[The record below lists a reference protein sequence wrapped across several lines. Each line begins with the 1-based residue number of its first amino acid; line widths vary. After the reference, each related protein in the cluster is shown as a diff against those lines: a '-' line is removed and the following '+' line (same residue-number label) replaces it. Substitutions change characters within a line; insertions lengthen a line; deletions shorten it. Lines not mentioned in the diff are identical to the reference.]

1 LHRRFAGGIR
11 NRIMARLSFLTRT
24 TRHGVLW
31 NLTDH
36 GLQVARL
43 SRLDEKPLIVDRF
56 AEFTPQDDDGVA
68 HWLREAMVERGPG
81 YLAGYCGF
89 HPPER
94 VLLRESVNTRRLT
107 EPNFLESL
115 LTEHAKLP
123 SVRDWRVCALH
134 PVEGELFTVTT
145 PARPGL
151 LLGLPLAAVRDAQ
164 QRLRK
169 LGIRPRRLEVGTIA
183 LLGGLTRYTRELNY
197 PHAVVVCEIG
207 QTQTRIYFLGKD
219 GVHTP
224 ATLPHGLLS
233 IVESAMKELAAPD
246 VVTARQQLAAPTEE
260 LRAHG
265 RRLVRMLTRHL
276 KPAVDYFEMQTGQPI
291 GALYCAH
298 LPSNLGWLEETL
310 CAAVDLEFL
319 VPDLAAWLPAV
330 GLQLG
335 PDTAL
340 PARSWFQPLSLIG
353 ELAPPVAATP

>member
-1 LHRRFAGGIR
+1 MAG
-11 NRIMARLSFLTRT
+11 LSFISRT
-24 TRHGVLW
+24 TRQGVLW
-31 NLTDH
+31 NITDH
-36 GLQVARL
+36 AVQLARL
-43 SRLDEKPLIVDRF
+43 GRLDEKPLIVERL
-56 AEFTPQDDDGVA
+56 AEFSPTDEEGVTR
-68 HWLREAMVERGPG
+68 WLRDAILDRGTG
-81 YLAGYCGF
+81 YLPAYCGF
-89 HPPER
+89 HPSER
-94 VLLRESVNTRRLT
+94 VLLRESVNTRRLS

-115 LTEHAKLP
+115 LVEHAKLP
-123 SVRDWRVCALH
+123 SVKDWRVCAIH
-134 PVEGELFTVTT
+134 PVEGEIFTVTT

-151 LLGLPLAAVRDAQ
+151 LLGLPLSSVRDTQ

-169 LGIRPRRLEVGTIA
+169 LGLRPRRLEVGTVA
-183 LLGGLTRYTRELNY
+183 LLGALTRYSRELNY

-246 VVTARQQLAAPTEE
+246 VATARQQLAAPSEE
-260 LRAHG
+260 LRSHG

-298 LPSNLGWLEETL
+298 LPANLGWLEEAL

-319 VPDLAAWLPAV
+319 VPDLGAWLPTI

-335 PDTAL
+335 PET
-340 PARSWFQPLSLIG
+340 PPPGRSWFQPLSLIG
-353 ELAPPVAATP
+353 QLAPPAAAP